1 MYQDVSNDICRIIND
16 SNVWLSTVVIPDGD
30 QVLDISSA
38 ANGPDSSTP
47 VGAKNQPS
55 SFPTGK
61 NASFYRFDSEKYYG
75 LESWPSL
82 KDMLTKSGCVSGCT
96 LSIRHTD
103 SRPTCYRKVTYDLR
117 CTHGFLIR
125 QNGSSIYNGDDVG
138 ATNVVIECLKC
149 RKTPR
154 ALKGM
159 LMLIHLNFENYL
171 YNTNLFPDFQELI
184 RWRLSQRSSP

>member
-16 SNVWLSTVVIPDGD
+16 SNVWLSTIVIPDGD

-38 ANGPDSSTP
+38 VNGPDSSTP
-47 VGAKNQPS
+47 LGAKNQPS
-55 SFPTGK
+55 SFPTGR
-61 NASFYRFDSEKYYG
+61 NASFYRFDPEKYYCVD
-75 LESWPSL
+75 SWPAL

-96 LSIRHTD
+96 LSVRNSD
-103 SRPTCYRKVTYDLR
+103 SRPSCYRKVMYELR

-138 ATNVVIECLKC
+138 ATNVVMESLKR

-159 LMLIHLNFENYL
+159 FMVIS
-171 YNTNLFPDFQELI
+171 
-184 RWRLSQRSSP
+184 SQF